1 MRMQCLHRYS
11 LIKERFYLKRKL
23 FYKFTITSCLLL
35 LQLHKLKK
43 EAGVLPLITRTVP
56 TKPRKIIVLRH
67 AERVDV
73 TFGEQWLQY
82 SFDSKG
88 ETLLTDNKDLNTALH
103 HYQVSK
109 QLTVV
114 GNTHVNDCHL
124 AQYLTHFVQNRNL
137 LRMCAISLLH
147 SNRSVLILFSWWTF
161 LFLSPF
167 LPCLTSNFHFSEN
180 EVKAVVIM

>member
-1 MRMQCLHRYS
+1 M
-11 LIKERFYLKRKL
+11 KRKL

-88 ETLLTDNKDLNTALH
+88 ETLLTDNKDHQYCVASLP
-103 HYQVSK
+103 SIK
-109 QLTVV
+109 TV
-114 GNTHVNDCHL
+114 NCCW
-124 AQYLTHFVQNRNL
+124 QY
-137 LRMCAISLLH
+137 
-147 SNRSVLILFSWWTF
+147 TF
-161 LFLSPF
+161 
-167 LPCLTSNFHFSEN
+167 E
-180 EVKAVVIM
+180 